1 MESGG
6 HLHSLILLFSTSST
20 LPMAGLYA
28 FTRKHIHTMT
38 RVVISV
44 GGSVLVPSLD
54 AHRLKEWAKTL
65 IRLHE
70 AGIQVFAV
78 VGGGGEARRYINAC
92 RDVGLDEASS
102 DEIGIKVTRINAALL
117 IGALGEHAYPRAAE
131 SYLQAKEFALS
142 GKIVI
147 MGGVTPGQTTDAVSA
162 VLAEEAGASMMVNM
176 TAVDGIYSA
185 DPKKDPSA
193 KKFDIMS
200 PQELID
206 LIMKEKMNAGSN
218 MVIDLVAAK
227 VTERSGIPLV
237 VIDGRDTTLL
247 EKALIDGEFH
257 GTVVGNEAVSFPIV

>member
-1 MESGG
+1 MS
-6 HLHSLILLFSTSST
+6 
-20 LPMAGLYA
+20 GLYA
-28 FTRKHIHTMT
+28 FNLKHIHNMT

-54 AHRLKEWAKTL
+54 AHRLKEWAGTL

-117 IGALGEHAYPRAAE
+117 IGALGEHAYPRVAE

-206 LIMKEKMNAGSN
+206 LIMKEKMSAGSN

-247 EKALIDGEFH
+247 EKALLDGEFN
-257 GTVVGNEAVSFPIV
+257 GTVVGNEAVTFPIA

>member
-1 MESGG
+1 
-6 HLHSLILLFSTSST
+6 
-20 LPMAGLYA
+20 
-28 FTRKHIHTMT
+28 
-38 RVVISV
+38 
-44 GGSVLVPSLD
+44 
-54 AHRLKEWAKTL
+54 
-65 IRLHE
+65 
-70 AGIQVFAV
+70 
-78 VGGGGEARRYINAC
+78 
-92 RDVGLDEASS
+92 
-102 DEIGIKVTRINAALL
+102 IKVTRINAALL
-117 IGALGEHAYPRAAE
+117 IGALGEHAYPRVAE

>member
-1 MESGG
+1 
-6 HLHSLILLFSTSST
+6 
-20 LPMAGLYA
+20 
-28 FTRKHIHTMT
+28 MT

-54 AHRLKEWAKTL
+54 AHRLKEWASTL

-102 DEIGIKVTRINAALL
+102 DEIGIKVTRINASLL
-117 IGALGEHAYPRAAE
+117 IGALGEHAYPRVAE

-247 EKALIDGEFH
+247 EKALLDGEFN
-257 GTVVGNEAVSFPIV
+257 GTVVGNKAVTFPIA